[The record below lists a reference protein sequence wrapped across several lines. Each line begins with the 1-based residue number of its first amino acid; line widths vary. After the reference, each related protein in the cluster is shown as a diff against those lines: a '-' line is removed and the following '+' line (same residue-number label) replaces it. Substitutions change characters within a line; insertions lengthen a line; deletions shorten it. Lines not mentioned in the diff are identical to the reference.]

1 MPGAWQWVVGVEG
14 GAEGGVE
21 ELDLREFVGTSL
33 KALALDLALQLSITI
48 GIYVA
53 TYDGLAAG
61 YQIAALQSSLPSYG
75 TAWVIGWR

>member
-1 MPGAWQWVVGVEG
+1 M
-14 GAEGGVE
+14 
-21 ELDLREFVGTSL
+21 GTSL